1 MTRMQNELTDIFDNF
16 NFNQDSQFYKNRIN
30 RKRYQESEMVSQ
42 FDIRKCVWAGQMSKT
57 F

>member
-42 FDIRKCVWAGQMSKT
+42 FDIRKCV
-57 F
+57 